1 MVIASPVPQPPEAA
15 SPQEPVL
22 EPHVRILT
30 YAGQRGN
37 SQQLSDNI
45 HKHSEGAR
53 CFSTPHSSS
62 IQVISHGTRGK
73 MYVYDSPY
81 CTTNEGEGVFAIEFG
96 RDEKKILSRNFNSIL
111 VYQNVQNVA
120 QI

>member
-1 MVIASPVPQPPEAA
+1 MVFCILFSLLSSLMVIASPVPQPPEAA

-45 HKHSEGAR
+45 HKHSEVVVDV
-53 CFSTPHSSS
+53 FMTYSSS
-62 IQVISHGTRGK
+62 IEVISHGTRGK
-73 MYVYDSPY
+73 
-81 CTTNEGEGVFAIEFG
+81 
-96 RDEKKILSRNFNSIL
+96 
-111 VYQNVQNVA
+111 NVCVR
-120 QI
+120 